1 MGRFDRTRA
10 LLGDKVDLLA
20 TKRVVVFGVGGVGS
34 YVIEALARSGVG
46 SITIVD
52 NDCVAES
59 NINRQIIALTST
71 IGRNKVDVARE
82 RIMDINPDCKVIAK
96 CEFITPENASSYF
109 DGIDYA
115 IDAIDNVSAK
125 IALCIAAKEKGVPL
139 ISCMGTG
146 NKLDP
151 SKLQIAD
158 LSKTHT
164 CPLAKVMR
172 LELKRRGIAHQK
184 VLFSTEQ
191 AIRPTCSNDDERII
205 GSVAFVP
212 SVAGL
217 MIAGEVIKD
226 LII

>member
-1 MGRFDRTRA
+1 MARFERTRA
-10 LLGDKVDLLA
+10 LLGDRLDLLA
-20 TKRVVVFGVGGVGS
+20 DKRVAVFGVGGVGS
-34 YVIEALARSGVG
+34 YVVEALARSGVG
-46 SITIVD
+46 SIIIVD
-52 NDCVAES
+52 NDIVAES
-59 NINRQIIALTST
+59 NINRQLIALTST
-71 IGRNKVDVARE
+71 VGRKKVEVARD
-82 RIMDINPDCKVIAK
+82 RILDINPDCKVVAK
-96 CEFITPENASSYF
+96 CEFITSENAESYL

-125 IALCIAAKEKGVPL
+125 IALCVAAHERGVPL

-151 SKLQIAD
+151 SKLLISD

-172 LELKRRGIAHQK
+172 VELKKHGITHQK

-191 AIRPTCSNDDERII
+191 PIKVTASDRDNRVI

-217 MIAGEVIKD
+217 FIAGEVIKD
-226 LII
+226 LIK

>member
-1 MGRFDRTRA
+1 MARFERTRA
-10 LLGDKVDLLA
+10 LLGDRLDLLA
-20 TKRVVVFGVGGVGS
+20 DKRVAVFGVGGVGS
-34 YVIEALARSGVG
+34 YVVEALARSGVG
-46 SITIVD
+46 SIIIVD
-52 NDCVAES
+52 NDIVAES
-59 NINRQIIALTST
+59 NINRQLIALTST
-71 IGRNKVDVARE
+71 VGRKKVEVARD
-82 RIMDINPDCKVIAK
+82 RILDINPDCNVVAK
-96 CEFITPENASSYF
+96 CEFITPENSESYL

-125 IALCIAAKEKGVPL
+125 IALCVAAHGRGVPL

-151 SKLQIAD
+151 SKLLISD

-172 LELKRRGIAHQK
+172 VELKKRGITHQK

-191 AIRPTCSNDDERII
+191 PIKVTASDRDNRVI

-217 MIAGEVIKD
+217 IIAGEVIKD
-226 LII
+226 LIN